1 MIAVESKPTRKVWTD
16 EEIMGLPDNGYDYEV
31 VDGELLMSPKNNPEH
46 GGICVRISSPM
57 HLFARKH
64 KLGEVWDSNTGF
76 WMINRNLRAP
86 DISFVT
92 EERVKSLRPL
102 RTFFEGAPDLAVEVL
117 SSTNSRREMDRRLG
131 DFFASGTR
139 IVWIID
145 PERQMAEV
153 CHSVTDR
160 KLVGPGGTL
169 DGEDLLPGFRL
180 PLRDLFED

>member
-1 MIAVESKPTRKVWTD
+1 MIAVEAGAQRKVWTED
-16 EEIMGLPDNGYDYEV
+16 EIMSLPDNGYDYEI
-31 VDGELLMSPKNNPEH
+31 VDGELIMSPKNNPEH

-92 EERVKSLRPL
+92 EARLKSLRPL
-102 RTFFEGAPDLAVEVL
+102 KSFFEGAPDLAVEVL
-117 SSTNSRREMDRRLG
+117 SSTNTRREMDRRLR
-131 DFFASGTR
+131 DFFESGTQ

-153 CHSVTDR
+153 CYSLTNR
-160 KLVGPGGTL
+160 KLIGPGGAL
-169 DGEDLLPGFRL
+169 EGEHLLPGFTL
-180 PLRDLFED
+180 PLDSLFEA